1 MRSLKHLLTG
11 VTLTRRTFLG
21 ILGGLSTLALN
32 ACRRSSKDSEFVS
45 AQVRLPV
52 REARYA
58 VTLNWGADLF
68 PLVLRVQNGKPLM
81 LEVNDDQSFSLAP
94 PPFVQSMLH
103 DWNGS
108 QRLTQLLQNRP
119 LPKQE
124 TSFQVAL
131 QTTLQECLQR
141 GREIHLFTTAELSPV
156 RADLLHRLRS
166 RIPGLRVISSDTH
179 HRHGWWE
186 AMDSLYDGFF
196 PHYSLKNARMVVA
209 LESDFLGTDVG
220 AAMRRREWSGVSGC
234 EIWSFEGGVSTTG
247 QLAAEKVSLD
257 NRLLPGFL
265 YCLLSEICLNR
276 KMGPWTNNASLR
288 RLLKNYDLKS
298 FVNQQGWPED
308 LMPRFF
314 KSLMKHRDKV
324 LFVAGDQ
331 QSAQVH
337 VAAELLNQI
346 FGAEELRVG
355 TDAAPEMSMARR
367 GEFEGVVRS
376 MKAGRVGMQIS
387 LCENIEEGWG
397 IAYGLSEEMDQVL
410 LCVRLHWNQSAEKH
424 FHIHLPVSHPL
435 EKKQVFRGYNRAL
448 FLSQQVLNAPE
459 DTIRPAE
466 DYLLEWFG
474 RHAGIVEKSW
484 DEYLSNWQPSKTT
497 RTGFLQESDW
507 ERGWLPQTEEEFNPF
522 PPAIR
527 IGAFIRF
534 APPGQLNVS
543 QPALFFRQHPVHM
556 DGRTLHTPWINEIPH
571 PLNRSVWGSFAAI
584 SAEMADRLGV
594 PNYEEKPWKGKGPH
608 LKITSGRHSVSLP
621 VRIFSEMH
629 SSLVQLYYTP
639 AAKSQTNES
648 GRMQYPFQSF
658 SFNTSVVAGRSDGG
672 ISGDTRN
679 IVLEYDGIQR
689 TTLTSGEGADFSGL
703 WNHSS
708 SAVNHKRRPNK
719 TPEQKWGM
727 WVDAQKCSGCQSC
740 VLACNIEN
748 NIPVV
753 GPEQYALG
761 RDMHWLQ
768 ILPQKT
774 RDGMF
779 FLPLMC
785 QHCENAP
792 CESMCPV
799 HASVHEGNGL
809 NHQNNER
816 CIGARSC
823 LAACPYQV
831 RRFNFLDYQL
841 FVKQYNNAGRFF
853 RNLKVTERPRGV
865 AEKCTL
871 CVHRIQEHQDASS
884 VPETA
889 CQQACPSNAIQL
901 VDFSKLN
908 SNVQGALLLE
918 DYNTLPDVF
927 YRGPERV

>member
-1 MRSLKHLLTG
+1 
-11 VTLTRRTFLG
+11 
-21 ILGGLSTLALN
+21 
-32 ACRRSSKDSEFVS
+32 
-45 AQVRLPV
+45 
-52 REARYA
+52 
-58 VTLNWGADLF
+58 
-68 PLVLRVQNGKPLM
+68 M
-81 LEVNDDQSFSLAP
+81 LEANNEIPFSPAP
-94 PPFVQSMLH
+94 PPFVQSILH

-108 QRLTQLLQNRP
+108 QRFTKLQQNRP
-119 LPKQE
+119 LPGEEK
-124 TSFQVAL
+124 SFKNAL
-131 QTTLQECLQR
+131 QTTLQESLRR
-141 GREIHLFTTAELSPV
+141 GREIHVFTTAEMSPA
-156 RADLLHRLRS
+156 RADLMHRLRKK
-166 RIPGLRVISSDTH
+166 IPGLRVISSDTH

-186 AMDSLYDGFF
+186 AMDSLYDDFY
-196 PHYSLKNARMVVA
+196 PHYSLKEARMVVA

-220 AAMRRREWSGVSGC
+220 AAMRRSEWPGVSDCMIWSFASGVSA
-234 EIWSFEGGVSTTG
+234 TG
-247 QLAAEKVSLD
+247 QLASKKVSLD
-257 NRLLPGFL
+257 NRLLPIFL
-265 YCLLSEICLNR
+265 YSLLSDICLNR
-276 KMGPWTNNASLR
+276 KMGPWATNASLR

-298 FVNQQGWPED
+298 FVKLQGWPEE
-308 LMPRFF
+308 LMGGFF
-314 KSLMKHRDKV
+314 KSLMKHRGKV

-331 QSAQVH
+331 ESAQVH

-355 TDAAPEMSMARR
+355 TDAAPAMPMARR

-397 IAYGLSEEMDQVL
+397 LAYGLSAEMDQVP
-410 LCVRLHWNQSAEKH
+410 LCVRLHWNESAEKH

-435 EKKQVFRGYNRAL
+435 EKKQVFRGHNRAL
-448 FLSQQVLNAPE
+448 FLSQQVLNSPN

-466 DYLLEWFG
+466 DYLLEWLG
-474 RHAGIVEKSW
+474 KHAGIVEKSW
-484 DEYLSNWQPSKTT
+484 DEYLSNWQPSKTSGT
-497 RTGFLQESDW
+497 VKLKDSDW
-507 ERGWLPQTEEEFNPF
+507 EKGWLPQTVEDFNPF

-527 IGAFIRF
+527 IGAFLRF
-534 APPGQLNVS
+534 APPRQIKVS
-543 QPALFFRQHPVHM
+543 EPALFFRQHPVHM

-584 SAEMADRLGV
+584 SAELADQLGV
-594 PNYEEKPWKGKGPH
+594 ANYEEEPWKGKGPH
-608 LKITSGRHSVSLP
+608 LKITSGRYSVSLP

-629 SSLVQLYYTP
+629 SSLVQLYYTT
-639 AAKSQTNES
+639 AANT
-648 GRMQYPFQSF
+648 F
-658 SFNTSVVAGRSDGG
+658 SFNTALVAGRGDGG
-672 ISGDTRN
+672 MSGATRN
-679 IVLEYDGIQR
+679 IVLEYDGVQK
-689 TTLTSGEGADFSGL
+689 TTLTSGEGADFSAL

-708 SAVNHKRRPNK
+708 LTGSKSHKPSK
-719 TPEQKWGM
+719 TAEQKWGM
-727 WVDAQKCSGCQSC
+727 WVDAQKCTGCQSC
-740 VLACNIEN
+740 VIACNLEN

-774 RDGMF
+774 KEGTF
-779 FLPLMC
+779 YLPLMC

-799 HASVHEGNGL
+799 HASVHEANGL

-841 FVKQYNNAGRFF
+841 FVKQYNNAGSFF
-853 RNLKVTERPRGV
+853 RNLKVAERPRGV
-865 AEKCTL
+865 AEKCSL
-871 CVHRIQEHQDASS
+871 CVHRIEEYQEGLG
-884 VPETA
+884 VLETA
-889 CQQACPSNAIQL
+889 CQQACPSDAIQL

-908 SNVQGALLLE
+908 GDVQGALLLE